1 MDNITI
7 GQIAGAMGT
16 IVVIVGFVMAIYK
29 WYKTNFTDKFDAIDD
44 KFEQIDN
51 RLEFVETKRIEY
63 EKEVQNSKS
72 ERMILLRG
80 LLAALKGLHEMGC
93 NNAVTHSIS
102 EIENYM
108 VEKSHD

>member
-7 GQIAGAMGT
+7 GQIVSSMGIIT
-16 IVVIVGFVMAIYK
+16 VIGGFVIAIYK
-29 WYKTNFTDKFDAIDD
+29 WYKTSFTDKFDSIDD
-44 KFEQIDN
+44 KFDEIDN
-51 RLEFVETKRIEY
+51 RLTFVENKRIEY
-63 EKEVQNSKS
+63 EMEVQNSKN

-80 LLAALKGLHEMGC
+80 LLAALKGLDGMGC
-93 NNAVTHSIS
+93 DKVVSKSIN

>member
-7 GQIAGAMGT
+7 GQIAGAIGT
-16 IVVIVGFVMAIYK
+16 ILVIAGFVMTIYK
-29 WYKTNFTDKFDAIDD
+29 WYKTSFTDKF
-44 KFEQIDN
+44 ETIDN
-51 RLEFVETKRIEY
+51 EIDGVKQRLDFVETKRIEY

-93 NNAVTHSIS
+93 NNAVTLSIS